1 MGHVRVPIK
10 LANPAR
16 RDDAIAVESALV
28 DPGATYTTV
37 PGELAERLGLDV
49 VGQRQARSAAGPVT
63 IDESYAFFEY
73 DGRRTVTPVWI
84 SDDYPGVLIGVI
96 TLEALGLA
104 VDPGSGQ
111 LINSELL
118 LL

>member
-10 LANPAR
+10 LANPADR
-16 RDDAIAVESALV
+16 ARLIDIESALV
-28 DPGATYTTV
+28 DTGATFTTI
-37 PGELAERLGLDV
+37 PRNLADRLNLDL
-49 VGQRQARSAAGPVT
+49 VGKRLARSAAGPVS
-63 IDESYAFFEY
+63 IDESYAYFEY

-84 SDDYPGVLIGVI
+84 SDSYDGVLIGVI

-104 VDPGSGQ
+104 VDPGSGR
-111 LINSELL
+111 LIESELL